1 MGLFDLFSRLAG
13 GYNDEISNADTET
26 YGYKKFKNTKGWD
39 NEKMLELLSGEESGL
54 GSPRMGWI
62 RAFGKE
68 RQVIVYDWAG
78 DVNYV
83 YVDAQ
88 PKKIIVSMAPKP
100 GQIGGAKDHV
110 EPNEIGV
117 MDPNTVKAT
126 IDTMS
131 AVDQIVKIVGALL
144 KKEQ

>member
-1 MGLFDLFSRLAG
+1 MGLFDLFSKLAG
-13 GYNDEISNADTET
+13 GFNDEVSNAGSET
-26 YGYKKFKNTKGWD
+26 YGYKKFKNPKGWD
-39 NEKMLELLSGEESGL
+39 NAKMLELLSGEESTL
-54 GSPRMGWI
+54 GTPRMGWI

-68 RQVIVYDWAG
+68 RQVIVYDWAN

-110 EPNEIGV
+110 EPGEEGIT
-117 MDPNTVKAT
+117 DPNTVKAT
-126 IDTMS
+126 LGTMS
-131 AVDQIVKIVGALL
+131 AVDEIVGIVDSLL
-144 KKEQ
+144 KKA

>member
-1 MGLFDLFSRLAG
+1 MGLFDFLSDLTSSSVDAIESTG
-13 GYNDEISNADTET
+13 SET
-26 YGYKKFKNTKGWD
+26 YGYKKFKNINGWD
-39 NEKMLELLSGEESGL
+39 NEKMLALLKEVETGYGI
-54 GSPRMGWI
+54 PRMGWI

-68 RQVIVYDWAG
+68 RQVIVYDRAH

-110 EPNEIGV
+110 DPLEEGV
-117 MDPNTVKAT
+117 MDPNTRAAT
-126 IDTMS
+126 LDTMT
-131 AVDQIVKIVGALL
+131 AVDDIVTIVKKILQE
-144 KKEQ
+144 K